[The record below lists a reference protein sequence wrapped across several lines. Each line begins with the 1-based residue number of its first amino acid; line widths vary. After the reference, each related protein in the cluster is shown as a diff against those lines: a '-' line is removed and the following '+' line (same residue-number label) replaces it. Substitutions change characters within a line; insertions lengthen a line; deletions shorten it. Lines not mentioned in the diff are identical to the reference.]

1 MGFKDAITYF
11 KNRINKDKNINLE
24 ELYPGCPNVTI
35 KDKRLAVTI
44 GQWLGTLPDAI
55 KTTGKG
61 FITISSLTADEYMS
75 RKHVK
80 QEELAIIAKRFAN
93 VLKMAGFGL
102 GNDCTLSNF
111 DDEELTFDCVFNNT
125 GEVARMEISFGDG
138 FEYSNE
144 LIVEFDNIVQKY
156 DFFNRYSEQIDDKE
170 DVLSLQ
176 SIKKETE
183 YGNTFE
189 RQLSPYRYYGRI
201 EEGKYRIDIEISYPD
216 DNEATYPENDYVDEE
231 KLESLLAIADHPA
244 EIVELYYGVLKSL
257 KLPASSYGL
266 NIKVSRK
273 DIVDGKE
280 KITVTDAIVC
290 SGSFLNEFT
299 INKNGRIITVKPHGV
314 WSYNSLEWQISH
326 HAFDRITY
334 SLNDSVINEEK
345 LSEMPSPQDAYIE
358 AKQEAEN
365 VRKLAKTL
373 IEKKKSN

>member
-1 MGFKDAITYF
+1 MGFKDAVAYF
-11 KNRINKDKNINLE
+11 KNRRNKKINLDE
-24 ELYPGCPNVTI
+24 MYPDCSNVTI
-35 KDKRLAVTI
+35 KDKKLAVTI

-61 FITISSLTADEYMS
+61 FITISSMTAEEYMS
-75 RKHVK
+75 RKHVR
-80 QEELAIIAKRFAN
+80 QEELTIIAKRFAN

-125 GEVARMEISFGDG
+125 GEVAHMEINFGDG

-216 DNEATYPENDYVDEE
+216 DNKATYPENDYVDEE

-266 NIKVSRK
+266 NIKASRK

-345 LSEMPSPQDAYIE
+345 LSEMPSPHDAYIE

>member
-1 MGFKDAITYF
+1 MGFKDAVAYF
-11 KNRINKDKNINLE
+11 KNRRNKKINLDE
-24 ELYPGCPNVTI
+24 MYPDCSNVTI
-35 KDKRLAVTI
+35 KDKKLAVTI

-61 FITISSLTADEYMS
+61 FITISSMTAEEYMS
-75 RKHVK
+75 RKHVR
-80 QEELAIIAKRFAN
+80 QEELTIIAKRFAN
-93 VLKMAGFGL
+93 VLKKAGFGL

-144 LIVEFDNIVQKY
+144 LIIEFDNIVQKY
-156 DFFNRYSEQIDDKE
+156 DFFHRYNEQIDDKE
-170 DVLSLQ
+170 DILSLQ

-183 YGNTFE
+183 CGNTFN
-189 RQLSPYRYYGRI
+189 RYISPYRYIGTI
-201 EEGKYRIDIEISYPD
+201 EEGKYKIEIEIKYPD
-216 DNEATYPENDYVDEE
+216 ENEATYPENDYVDED
-231 KLESLLAIADHPA
+231 KLEQLLTFADQPA
-244 EIVELYYGVLKSL
+244 EIVDLYYGVLKTL
-257 KLPASSYGL
+257 KQPVASYGIS
-266 NIKVSRK
+266 IKATRK
-273 DIVDGKE
+273 DMVDEKE
-280 KITVTDAIVC
+280 IITVTDAIVC
-290 SGSFLNEFT
+290 SGSSLSEFT

-345 LSEMPSPQDAYIE
+345 LSEMPSPQDAYTE
-358 AKQEAEN
+358 AKQEAES

-373 IEKKKSN
+373 VEKKKSN

>member
-24 ELYPGCPNVTI
+24 ELYPGCSNVII

-44 GQWLGTLPDAI
+44 GQWLGALPDAI

-201 EEGKYRIDIEISYPD
+201 EDGKYRIDIEISYPD
-216 DNEATYPENDYVDEE
+216 DNEASYPENDYVDEE

-266 NIKVSRK
+266 NIKASRK

-345 LSEMPSPQDAYIE
+345 LSEMPSPHDAYIE

>member
-1 MGFKDAITYF
+1 MGFKDALAYF
-11 KNRINKDKNINLE
+11 RNRKNNKNINLE
-24 ELYPGCPNVTI
+24 EMYPDCSNVTI
-35 KDKRLAVTI
+35 KDQRLAVTI
-44 GQWLGTLPDAI
+44 GQWLGTLPNAI
-55 KTTGKG
+55 KTTGQG

-80 QEELAIIAKRFAN
+80 QDELAIIAKRFAN

-125 GEVARMEISFGDG
+125 GEIARMEISFGDG

-144 LIVEFDNIVQKY
+144 LTIEFDNIVQKY
-156 DFFNRYSEQIDDKE
+156 DFFNRYNEKIDDKE

-183 YGNTFE
+183 CGNTFK
-189 RQLSPYRYYGRI
+189 RYISPYRYFGTI
-201 EEGKYRIDIEISYPD
+201 EEGKYKIEIEITYPEE
-216 DNEATYPENDYVDEE
+216 NEATYPENDYVDED
-231 KLESLLAIADHPA
+231 KLEQLLSFADQPA
-244 EIVELYYGVLKSL
+244 EIVDLYYGVLKAL
-257 KLPASSYGL
+257 KQPVASYGIS
-266 NIKVSRK
+266 IKATRK
-273 DIVDGKE
+273 DMVDEKE
-280 KITVTDAIVC
+280 IITVTDAIVC
-290 SGSFLNEFT
+290 RGSFLSEFT

-326 HAFDRITY
+326 HAFDRISY
-334 SLNDSVINEEK
+334 SLNNSVITEEK
-345 LSEMPSPQDAYIE
+345 LSKMPSPQDAYIE